1 MAALPPTSPR
11 APPGPPRPGRQNG
24 CGAAA
29 GAGAGDKHGSAG
41 ARGPALTVG
50 GLLEVD
56 IGVSERAAG
65 DHVPADADG
74 EDGPGG
80 AELLVQHG
88 LGHVGVQVPHVER
101 GHGVAGGAG
110 VHPAAVS
117 RHGGGADEAE
127 AAAVG
132 ANGAGGGGSGPLGLN
147 GCGGC
152 GGWAGGGRV
161 APCGP
166 GGAGGRGC
174 CARRGR
180 GSLCVSSRLC
190 RVRGLRFTGLFYIK
204 PAVCRKVVGKVG

>member
-1 MAALPPTSPR
+1 MDAGR
-11 APPGPPRPGRQNG
+11 RPGR
-24 CGAAA
+24 
-29 GAGAGDKHGSAG
+29 GAGDKHGSAG

-65 DHVPADADG
+65 DHIPADADG

-117 RHGGGADEAE
+117 RRGGGADEAE

-132 ANGAGGGGSGPLGLN
+132 ANGAGGGGAGPLGLN

-166 GGAGGRGC
+166 GGAGGCGC

-180 GSLCVSSRLC
+180 ARCVSPLGCAGSGDFASPGYFISNRPFAERLSG
-190 RVRGLRFTGLFYIK
+190 RLDEERG
-204 PAVCRKVVGKVG
+204 